1 MEEITDEKESSLIT
15 TNKDVEWTVEHEQ
28 ILIEWA
34 DKAMCYRWLHSRSNM
49 LYSTLNAWYTIP
61 VIVISTLTGTANF
74 AQERVPLAYQNYY
87 VMIVGGFNILAGIIT
102 TIQQFLKI
110 TQLNEA
116 HRVSSIAWDKFYRNI
131 KIEIAKHP
139 NERIHATQML
149 KLCKEEFDRL
159 METSP
164 VIPDKIITL
173 FKESFKKSDNYLKII
188 KPEIC
193 DVLVS
198 TDNYRNHWYNEE
210 NTNKR
215 IQEVINL
222 QNSKE
227 FASKKLEEKNNKIRL
242 VEINTYF
249 GDKYAEH
256 SMLMKII
263 IFTLIP
269 VIILAFLNNKGIL
282 PNTIYYILLV
292 IISVIGGYFFWMR
305 FASIIS
311 RDNMNYQEY
320 DWYFD
325 ANSAPTGSSSSSD
338 PWVTSNT
345 YGTCIGDACCSNG
358 MTYDASNNQC
368 IIPTTTTNTTNSST
382 ESFLTE
388 SMVNE
393 VLTKKQPSKT
403 YTIDHNLRQPEP
415 FNNYR

>member
-1 MEEITDEKESSLIT
+1 MEETNEEIETSLTSINNEVT
-15 TNKDVEWTVEHEQ
+15 WTVEHEQ

-116 HRVSSIAWDKFYRNI
+116 HRVSAIAWDKFYRNI

-139 NERIHATQML
+139 SERIHATQML

-173 FKESFKKSDNYLKII
+173 FKESFKKSEGYLKII

-193 DVLVS
+193 DVLIS

-215 IQEVINL
+215 IQEVINA

-227 FASKKLEEKNNKIRL
+227 ISRKKISEKNNRL
-242 VEINTYF
+242 VSDFKNTFFKINNRQALDDEIIDNLK
-249 GDKYAEH
+249 DKIE
-256 SMLMKII
+256 MITLLQII
-263 IFTLIP
+263 ESHKNDTL
-269 VIILAFLNNKGIL
+269 V
-282 PNTIYYILLV
+282 
-292 IISVIGGYFFWMR
+292 
-305 FASIIS
+305 
-311 RDNMNYQEY
+311 
-320 DWYFD
+320 
-325 ANSAPTGSSSSSD
+325 
-338 PWVTSNT
+338 
-345 YGTCIGDACCSNG
+345 
-358 MTYDASNNQC
+358 
-368 IIPTTTTNTTNSST
+368 
-382 ESFLTE
+382 
-388 SMVNE
+388 
-393 VLTKKQPSKT
+393 
-403 YTIDHNLRQPEP
+403 
-415 FNNYR
+415 

>member
-1 MEEITDEKESSLIT
+1 MEETNEGTEISL
-15 TNKDVEWTVEHEQ
+15 TNMNNEVTWTVEHEQ

-74 AQERVPLAYQNYY
+74 AQERVPIAYQNYY

-116 HRVSSIAWDKFYRNI
+116 HRVSAIAWDKFYRNI

-173 FKESFKKSDNYLKII
+173 FKESFKKSESYLKII

-193 DVLVS
+193 DVLIS
-198 TDNYRNHWYNEE
+198 TDNYRNNWYNEE

-215 IQEVINL
+215 IQDVINA
-222 QNSKE
+222 QNNKE
-227 FASKKLEEKNNKIRL
+227 ISRKKISEKNNHIVSEFKSTFFKINNREALDDEVIDNLKDKMEMITLLQIIESQKNDTL
-242 VEINTYF
+242 V
-249 GDKYAEH
+249 
-256 SMLMKII
+256 
-263 IFTLIP
+263 
-269 VIILAFLNNKGIL
+269 
-282 PNTIYYILLV
+282 
-292 IISVIGGYFFWMR
+292 
-305 FASIIS
+305 
-311 RDNMNYQEY
+311 
-320 DWYFD
+320 
-325 ANSAPTGSSSSSD
+325 
-338 PWVTSNT
+338 
-345 YGTCIGDACCSNG
+345 
-358 MTYDASNNQC
+358 
-368 IIPTTTTNTTNSST
+368 
-382 ESFLTE
+382 
-388 SMVNE
+388 
-393 VLTKKQPSKT
+393 
-403 YTIDHNLRQPEP
+403 
-415 FNNYR
+415 